1 MNENILKSFRE
12 KIIIDFIQLKKGS
25 TEHLTHEINSRLME
39 YSPDNIVTRRTV
51 QHHIK
56 ELKSRGVEVESYVP
70 TDEEYRIYASQYPDF
85 VPNSNSKKGIRFL
98 RFSEGFNYTPSFT
111 EDEKLKVNDA
121 FILLSRF
128 IGQPGW
134 EWLEEFIEVGQ
145 EQLPYVNDFSKQ
157 FYNPIEKN
165 KFPKRYRDLKFFLTN
180 KEVVLV
186 TQNLSSEKVKIQ
198 FHPHYIKYWK
208 DKWYCFG
215 YAYLEANNQIIK
227 TYNLPIDGR
236 ISDLQ
241 PLPKVAFISSEI
253 DYSEDSF
260 ENYFKDIIGVTNYA
274 ENKVEE
280 IVFRIRDEKIF
291 AILNSKKIHETF
303 KIISR
308 DTEGALCSIKVKRN
322 PELKRFFLEFSD
334 SIELIKPNDFRLD
347 LIQTLKNTLSFY
359 TQ

>member
-1 MNENILKSFRE
+1 MKENTLKSFRE

-25 TEHLTHEINSRLME
+25 TEHLMHEINSRLTE
-39 YSPDNIVTRRTV
+39 YSPDNIVTLRTV

-56 ELKSRGVEVESYVP
+56 ELQSRGVEIERYVP
-70 TDEEYRIYASQYPDF
+70 SDEEYRLYASQYPNF
-85 VPNSNSKKGIRFL
+85 VSGSNSKKGIRFL
-98 RFSEGFNYTPSFT
+98 RFSEGFTYTPSFT

-186 TQNLSSEKVKIQ
+186 TLNLPSEKVKIQ

-215 YAYLEANNQIIK
+215 YAYLEAKNQIIK

-236 ISDLQ
+236 IFDLQ

-253 DYSEDSF
+253 NYSEDNF

-303 KIISR
+303 EIINR
-308 DTEGALCSIKVKRN
+308 DTEGALCSINVKRN

>member
-1 MNENILKSFRE
+1 MKENTLKSFRE

-25 TEHLTHEINSRLME
+25 TEHLMHEINSRLME
-39 YSPDNIVTRRTV
+39 YSPDNIVTLRTV

-56 ELKSRGVEVESYVP
+56 ELQSRGVEIERYVP
-70 TDEEYRIYASQYPDF
+70 SDEEYRIYASHYPNF
-85 VPNSNSKKGIRFL
+85 VPNRSSKKGIRFL
-98 RFSEGFNYTPSFT
+98 RFSEGFNYAPSFT

-186 TQNLSSEKVKIQ
+186 TLNRPSEKVKIQ

-215 YAYLEANNQIIK
+215 YAYLEAKNQIIK
-227 TYNLPIDGR
+227 SYNLPIDGR
-236 ISDLQ
+236 IFDLQ

-253 DYSEDSF
+253 NYSEDNF

-280 IVFRIRDEKIF
+280 MVFRIRDEKIF

-308 DTEGALCSIKVKRN
+308 DAEGALCSIHVKRN
-322 PELKRFFLEFSD
+322 PELKRLFLEFSD